1 MNFGLFTDIFV
12 RDGMTQAEAFTEAL
26 DEIDTI
32 EQLGMDEIWLAEHH
46 FNPQRGLATSPLV
59 IASAIA
65 ARTSRI
71 RIGLGVQVLP
81 LANPLRLAEEAAI
94 VDQIS
99 QGRLDFGVGRSGFRK
114 TYQSYNIDY
123 ENSRDMF
130 LESLEVLKAAWT
142 EEHFSHEGEYYTFHD
157 ANVTPKP
164 YQQPYPP
171 IPIAAQSADSF
182 PLAGRLGHPILIRAT
197 GDISRIQES
206 MSKYWEA
213 REEAG
218 FTGPE
223 DVILRIATYVAETE
237 EMAIN
242 EPKSSVRH
250 LLDIVSGEQLLY
262 AGNQS
267 TADLVRRMASLPYDE
282 YVQSRCMFGTPESVT
297 EQLQI
302 LIDRLG
308 ITGLMMEM
316 NYGGQIPQE
325 RVMNSVR
332 MFMDEVAPNFN

>member
-1 MNFGLFTDIFV
+1 MKFGLFTDFFL
-12 RDGMTQAEAFTEAL
+12 RDGMTQAEAFIEGL
-26 DEIDTI
+26 DQIEQI

-59 IASAIA
+59 IAAAVA
-65 ARTSRI
+65 ARTSQI
-71 RIGLGVQVLP
+71 RIGLAVQVLP
-81 LANPLRLAEEAAI
+81 LANPLRLAEEAAT

-114 TYQSYNIDY
+114 TYESYNIDY
-123 ENSRDMF
+123 ANSRDLF

-171 IPIAAQSADSF
+171 IPIAAQSDDSF
-182 PLAGRLGHPILIRAT
+182 PLAGRLGHPLLIRAT
-197 GDISRIQES
+197 GDVNRIQGG
-206 MSKYWEA
+206 MKRYWEA

-223 DVILRIATYVAETE
+223 DVILRIATYVAETPE
-237 EMAIN
+237 KAVN
-242 EPKSSVRH
+242 EPRASVRH

-262 AGNQS
+262 AGDQA
-267 TADLVRRMASLPYDE
+267 TADLVRRMASLPYED

-297 EQLQI
+297 EQLQV
-302 LIDRLG
+302 LIDKLG

-316 NYGGQIPQE
+316 NYGGQLSE
-325 RVMNSVR
+325 DRVMNSVR
-332 MFMDEVAPNFN
+332 MFMEEVAPNFD